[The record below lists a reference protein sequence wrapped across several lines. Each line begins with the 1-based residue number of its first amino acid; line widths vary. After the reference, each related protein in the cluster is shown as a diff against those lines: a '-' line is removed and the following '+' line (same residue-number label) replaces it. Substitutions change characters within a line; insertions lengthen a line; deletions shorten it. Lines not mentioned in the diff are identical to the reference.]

1 MNSLFRINAIIDSN
15 WRFSRM
21 WPRRGQLLDLLF
33 NLAVW
38 GSALI
43 VAGMFLWLVGDV
55 LVRGVSVI
63 SWEFL
68 VSPVINSGRSGG
80 IAPILV
86 STACIVSVALVV
98 AFPLA
103 LASAIVITEFLT
115 RTSMASRLIVASFD
129 VLAGMPSII
138 FGLFGNALFNQLL
151 GFGYSLLSG
160 GLTLACMILPFMIK
174 VNIDGLRAVPH
185 SYREAGEALALS
197 RTSILWHV
205 LLPAALPGM
214 VAGVLLGLGRA
225 LAETAALLFTS
236 GYVTRMPESLM
247 DSGRTISIHVYD
259 LAMNVAGGDQ
269 MAYASAL
276 ILVVLL
282 MLINA
287 LVVYLGDWI
296 QRCSLRA

>member
-1 MNSLFRINAIIDSN
+1 MNLSFRTNVNTDSVRATSLIGLRN
-15 WRFSRM
+15 
-21 WPRRGQLLDLLF
+21 GQLSDLLF
-33 NLAVW
+33 TAAVW
-38 GSALI
+38 GAFLT
-43 VAGMFLWLVGDV
+43 VTVVFLWLVGDV
-55 LVRGVSVI
+55 LIRGVGAL
-63 SWEFL
+63 SWDFV
-68 VSPVINSGRSGG
+68 VSPVIDSGRSGG
-80 IAPILV
+80 IAPVLV
-86 STACIVSVALVV
+86 STACIVAVALAV

-103 LASAIVITEFLT
+103 LASAILISEFLP
-115 RTSMASRLIVASFD
+115 RTGTVSRLVIVSFD
-129 VLAGMPSII
+129 VLAGMPSIV

-160 GLTLACMILPFMIK
+160 GLTLACMVLPFMIK
-174 VNIDGLRAVPH
+174 ANIDGLRAVPR
-185 SYREAGEALALS
+185 SYREAGDALAMS
-197 RTSILWHV
+197 RASILWHV
-205 LLPAALPGM
+205 LLPAAIPGII
-214 VAGVLLGLGRA
+214 AGVLLGMGRA

-282 MLINA
+282 IIINFT
-287 LVVYLGDWI
+287 VVRLGDWI